1 MTSIIPLMLNNLSEM
16 LEDRND
22 FPIENLK
29 NITTDEFYGN
39 EPVIIY
45 SAKTCVII
53 ALNQE
58 SKKNVIAKLKPDKK
72 TNKTTEEIDVFKE
85 FVLEHKQYINYIVV
99 FEELT
104 TADSK
109 LLVTFDKTLHKIDGL
124 LSVFMFSDLH
134 FNPTRHHLVDKH
146 TKLTK
151 DEIKDLMT
159 QYNIKSKTQ
168 LPIILKSDPISKWL
182 GIRPGDIVKIDR
194 YNPNSGLTYYYRA
207 CV

>member
-1 MTSIIPLMLNNLSEM
+1 MASIIPLMLNNLSEM

-39 EPVIIY
+39 EPVIVY
-45 SAKTCVII
+45 STNICVII

-72 TNKTTEEIDVFKE
+72 VNKTTEEIDVFKE
-85 FVLEHKQYINYIVV
+85 FVLEHKKYTNYIAV
-99 FEELT
+99 FDELT
-104 TADSK
+104 TADNK
-109 LLVTFDKTLHKIDGL
+109 LLVTFDKTLNKIDGL

-151 DEIKDLMT
+151 DEIKTLMT
-159 QYNIKSKTQ
+159 HYNIKFKTQ

>member
-39 EPVIIY
+39 EPVIVY
-45 SAKTCVII
+45 SNKICVII

-72 TNKTTEEIDVFKE
+72 VNKTTEEIDVFKE
-85 FVLEHKQYINYIVV
+85 FVLEHKKYTNYIVV
-99 FEELT
+99 FDELT
-104 TADSK
+104 TADNK
-109 LLVTFDKTLHKIDGL
+109 LLVTFDKTLNKIDGL

-146 TKLTK
+146 TKLNK
-151 DEIKDLMT
+151 DEIKDIMT
-159 QYNIKSKTQ
+159 QYNIKYKTQ